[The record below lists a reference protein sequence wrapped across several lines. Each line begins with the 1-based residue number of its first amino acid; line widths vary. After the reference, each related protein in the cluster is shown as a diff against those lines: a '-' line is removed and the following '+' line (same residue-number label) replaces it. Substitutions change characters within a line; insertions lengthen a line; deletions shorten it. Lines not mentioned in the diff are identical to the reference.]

1 VLGSA
6 AACREVSP
14 PRIKSMSDTLSDL
27 ITVSAVTTEESS
39 AIWQAY
45 NQSNTEAS
53 APSPTGASPAWQP
66 NARLRTW
73 KRQ

>member
-1 VLGSA
+1 LLCGGLPRGLA
-6 AACREVSP
+6 A
-14 PRIKSMSDTLSDL
+14 RIKSMSDTLSDL

-45 NQSNTEAS
+45 NQSNTEGQRA
-53 APSPTGASPAWQP
+53 SPTGASPGGS
-66 NARLRTW
+66 RTRACGPW